1 MTAKRILILFFVLV
15 LFPWAGSLE
24 ASQVFR
30 MNDPQGDDFGAGDLV
45 YPNRPDFEPGSLD
58 LEYLSARTGDGGTW
72 FRARMGRPIQS
83 PVGRVG
89 NVGAE
94 PLHTL
99 ARNGFYT
106 FNIDIYIDTDRIAG
120 SGRTDTLPGRLVNV
134 HRDTAW
140 EKAVIL
146 TPRPQVARAW
156 YTMHLVDVYE
166 AELRAERGRVD
177 REDLAAIEARV
188 EEDIARQ
195 FFFPDR
201 VRVRGREIDFFVPDA
216 FLGGPASKDWA
227 YTVLVTGADIEQAGR
242 VLNISP
248 GAFSLMAMQLAPGRA
263 TDRFGI
269 VNRGDINQPPVI
281 DVLAPTI
288 EAQRNALRDYDA
300 VAPRLAAIQGVSPAG
315 RASVASSAVP
325 TPAPGTAPAP
335 AGPPSTVTP
344 STPQAAQPPAA
355 APSMGPAGTPPPGA
369 RRSVPERLRTLN
381 TLREEGL
388 ITETEYQQLRRR
400 ILSEL

>member
-1 MTAKRILILFFVLV
+1 MTPKRILILTFALV

-24 ASQVFR
+24 ASQIFQ
-30 MNDPQGDDFGAGDLV
+30 MDDPQGDDFGAGDLV

-58 LEYLSARTGDGGTW
+58 LEYLSARAGDGGTW

-106 FNIDIYIDTDRIAG
+106 FNIDIYVDIDRVAG

-156 YTMHLVDVYE
+156 YAMHLVDVYE

-188 EEDIARQ
+188 GEDIARQ

-201 VRVRGREIDFFVPDA
+201 VRVRGREIDFFVPDE
-216 FLGGPASKDWA
+216 FFGGPASKDWA

-269 VNRGDINQPPVI
+269 INRGDINQPPVI

-288 EAQRNALRDYDA
+288 EAQRQALADYDA

-315 RASVASSAVP
+315 RASVAGSALP
-325 TPAPGTAPAP
+325 TPAPGTAAPKASSPVAP
-335 AGPPSTVTP
+335 AVPPA
-344 STPQAAQPPAA
+344 QAAPLE
-355 APSMGPAGTPPPGA
+355 PAGTPLPGG

-381 TLREEGL
+381 ALREEGL

>member
-1 MTAKRILILFFVLV
+1 MTAKRILILTFAFV

-24 ASQVFR
+24 ASQIFR
-30 MNDPQGDDFGAGDLV
+30 MDDPQGDDFGAGDLV

-106 FNIDIYIDTDRIAG
+106 FNIDIYVDIDRVAG

-156 YTMHLVDVYE
+156 YAMHLVDLYE
-166 AELRAERGRVD
+166 AELRAERGRVG
-177 REDLAAIEARV
+177 REDLAAIESKV

-201 VRVRGREIDFFVPDA
+201 VRVRGREIDFFVPDE
-216 FLGGPASKDWA
+216 FFGEPASKDWA

-269 VNRGDINQPPVI
+269 INRGDINQPPVI

-288 EAQRNALRDYDA
+288 EAQRLALADYDA
-300 VAPRLAAIQGVSPAG
+300 VAPRLAAIQGISPAG
-315 RASVASSAVP
+315 RASVAGSAVP
-325 TPAPGTAPAP
+325 TPAPGTAAP
-335 AGPPSTVTP
+335 RVPSTVTA
-344 STPQAAQPPAA
+344 TPPPAGSLPA
-355 APSMGPAGTPPPGA
+355 QAPPPEPAGTLLPGA

-388 ITETEYQQLRRR
+388 ITETEYEQLRRR